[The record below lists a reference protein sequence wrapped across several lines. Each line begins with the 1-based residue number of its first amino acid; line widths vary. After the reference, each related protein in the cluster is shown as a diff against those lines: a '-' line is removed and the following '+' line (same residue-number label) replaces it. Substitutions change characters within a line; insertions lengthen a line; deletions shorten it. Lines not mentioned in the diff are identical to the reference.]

1 MAEPNEFSNG
11 DKYYGNCCADPAPRN
26 KLAVPLQP
34 GEFAKKSPFK
44 DVGVTREA
52 TTEFFISNNK
62 PVAFNVEDAGCQA
75 QKDPAPSFQKALES
89 LLSRYCKDNASNT
102 PDFLLA
108 EYMLNVLDAFTTLNN
123 KRERWYGRKVF

>member
-11 DKYYGNCCADPAPRN
+11 DKYYGNFCADPAPRN

-52 TTEFFISNNK
+52 TTKFFISNNK
-62 PVAFNVEDAGCQA
+62 PVAFNSVEN
-75 QKDPAPSFQKALES
+75 E
-89 LLSRYCKDNASNT
+89 SNT

-108 EYMLNVLDAFTTLNN
+108 EYLLDVLKAYTTLNN
-123 KRERWYGRKVF
+123 KRELWYGRKVF